1 MAGFNLET
9 SDFSFVTVMNVRAW
23 TQSTFNEYAAAGTFP
38 EGAGVDGADDPAPSL
53 TMDSLSISNITQEG
67 PVKEARGGQE
77 ARPII
82 RYKKTLRLEMEDVV
96 MKGSTLTTF
105 MNGKIDPGNEILSI
119 TEEFATYL
127 YLVGETYVIDRETG
141 NRELVTV
148 RFYNFLP
155 DSIFDLTM
163 ESEGD
168 IGMINIGG
176 ELFATEDGVFFD
188 IIKKA

>member
-1 MAGFNLET
+1 MSFNLET

-23 TQSTFNEYAAAGTFP
+23 KQTTFNQYANLGSFP
-38 EGAGVDGADDPAPSL
+38 EGAGAGGADDPTPDL

-67 PVKEARGGQE
+67 PQKEARGGQE

-105 MNGKIDPGNEILSI
+105 MNGKIDQGNEILSI
-119 TEEFATYL
+119 TEEFSTYL
-127 YLVGETYVIDRETG
+127 YMVGETYVIDRETG
-141 NRELVTV
+141 NREFVTV

-155 DSIFDLTM
+155 DSVFDLTM

-176 ELFATEDGVFFD
+176 ELFANEDGVFFE
-188 IIKKA
+188 IAKKD

>member
-1 MAGFNLET
+1 MSFSLQN
-9 SDFSFVTVMNVRAW
+9 SDFSFVTVMNVKAW
-23 TQSTFNEYAAAGTFP
+23 KQNTFNEFAPDSYPTS
-38 EGAGVDGADDPAPSL
+38 DPDL

-67 PVKEARGGQE
+67 PTKEARGGQE

-96 MKGSTLTTF
+96 MRADTLTTF
-105 MNGKIDPGNEILSI
+105 MNGKYNEDGADEILSI
-119 TEEFATYL
+119 TEEFSTYL
-127 YLVGETYVIDRETG
+127 YLVGETYVIDRSTG
-141 NRELVTV
+141 NREFVTV
-148 RFYNFLP
+148 KFYNFLP

-176 ELFATEDGVFFD
+176 ELFADENGVFFD
-188 IIKKA
+188 ILSEGTAPQE

>member
-1 MAGFNLET
+1 MAFSLTN
-9 SDFSFVTVMNVRAW
+9 SDFSFVTVMNVKAW
-23 TQSTFNEYAAAGTFP
+23 KQETFNQFAETAPT
-38 EGAGVDGADDPAPSL
+38 DPADL
-53 TMDSLSISNITQEG
+53 EMDSLSISNITQEG
-67 PVKEARGGQE
+67 PTKEARGGQE

-96 MKGSTLTTF
+96 MKADTLTTF
-105 MNGKIDPGNEILSI
+105 MNGNLVDDGTDETLQI

-127 YLVGETYVIDRETG
+127 YVTGETYVIDRATG
-141 NRELVTV
+141 DRKFVTV
-148 RFYNFLP
+148 KFYNFLP

-176 ELFATEDGVFFD
+176 ELFANEDGVFFE
-188 IIKKA
+188 IISEGTAPQA

>member
-1 MAGFNLET
+1 MAFKLET
-9 SDFSFVTVMNVRAW
+9 SDFSFVTVMNVKAW
-23 TQSTFNEYAAAGTFP
+23 KQDTFNEFY
-38 EGAGVDGADDPAPSL
+38 GAGSFPDDTDPADPLPSL

-67 PVKEARGGQE
+67 PTKEARGGQE

-96 MKGSTLTTF
+96 MKADTLTTF
-105 MNGKIDPGNEILSI
+105 MNGKYVDNTTSESLSI

-127 YLVGETYVIDRETG
+127 YLVGETYVIDRATG
-141 NRELVTV
+141 NREFVKV
-148 RFYNFLP
+148 RFFNFLP

-176 ELFATEDGVFFD
+176 ELFANEDGVFYE
-188 IIKKA
+188 IVYTPQA